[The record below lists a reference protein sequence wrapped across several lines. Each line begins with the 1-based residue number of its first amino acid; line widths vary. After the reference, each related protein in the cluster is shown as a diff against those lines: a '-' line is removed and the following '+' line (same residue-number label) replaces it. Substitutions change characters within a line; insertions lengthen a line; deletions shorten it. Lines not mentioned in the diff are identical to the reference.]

1 MPSQATAIVQSK
13 VDAFTTNIA
22 KMDTDFDTDQKTTK
36 KEQGSEALASSG
48 NGILWLLMKSMMVL
62 LSLAFS
68 KDVVLRQLNS
78 Q

>member
-1 MPSQATAIVQSK
+1 MQSK

-36 KEQGSEALASSG
+36 KEQGSEELASSG